1 MRAYNLSGVTAS
13 RRKAKKMHKKAKRV
27 AWIYLLGLLV
37 MAVLSLL
44 PCLQIKYE
52 KGNGGMFGNLCVIN
66 FFRPIFAVFSGKF
79 DGAMVGV
86 IYLVMLIVVWRNLM
100 RSFSYVHKAT
110 KKNYRNVSAFNR
122 NVAAMEEL
130 GDIFSSSFATMTVCY
145 FLMYLLTPME
155 GAFSISRGENAFTLM
170 GYIALAVGLIVHFVA
185 GTYGGTSS
193 LFLVGVTVEEK
204 KRKDSV
210 WLYFLRNFIQVVV
223 VVAIVYMVAPVFTLY
238 KYIPGFT
245 IPKLFKEE
253 LMVMLGVILQL
264 IATVF
269 IVLLLV
275 RATSSVEFGLTGMEA
290 SGMRKYAI
298 FVLIAAVLSVG
309 LFIVD
314 KDWLSGKMIYN
325 YLIAA
330 LAGIAGFVL
339 DLLIRPKDDRED
351 RPDQSREVVEDWEEQ
366 EPAPEQEKVQET
378 AALGS
383 VDNPLAVKVTL
394 PTSMDPTG
402 LSVPIGDAPMFW
414 EIKCPVCDKTLS
426 VKDGVMYNRC
436 PSCGKVFQVRKGK
449 KGIPNE

>member
-27 AWIYLLGLLV
+27 AWIYLLGLLA

-52 KGNGGMFGNLCVIN
+52 NGNGGLFGNLCITN

-79 DGAMVGV
+79 DGALVGV
-86 IYLVMLIVVWRNLM
+86 IYLVMVIITMRNLI

-130 GDIFSSSFATMTVCY
+130 GDIFSSSLATMVVCY

-155 GAFSISRGENAFTLM
+155 GTFSISRGENAFTLM
-170 GYIALAVGLIVHFVA
+170 GYIALAVGLVVHFVA

-223 VVAIVYMVAPVFTLY
+223 VAAVVYMVAPVFTLY
-238 KYIPGFT
+238 KYIPGFK
-245 IPKLFKEE
+245 ISELFAED

-264 IATVF
+264 LSAIF
-269 IVLLLV
+269 IVILLV
-275 RATSSVEFGLTGMEA
+275 RVTSSVEFGLTGMDA
-290 SGMRKYAI
+290 SGMRKYAV
-298 FVLIAAVLSVG
+298 FVLIVGVFCVG

-314 KDWLSGKMIYN
+314 KDWLTGKMIYN

-330 LAGIAGFVL
+330 VAGIVGFVL
-339 DLLIRPKDDRED
+339 DLMIRPKDDKED
-351 RPDQSREVVEDWEEQ
+351 RPEQPNDGVEDWEEQ
-366 EPAPEQEKVQET
+366 TSTPEQEQIQET

-402 LSVPIGDAPMFW
+402 LSAPIGEAPMFW
-414 EIKCPVCDKTLS
+414 EIKCPVCEKTLS
-426 VKDGVMYNRC
+426 VKDGVTYNRC

-449 KGIPNE
+449 KGIPKE